1 MPAVPS
7 GWHALPSPSQCSRLS
22 LKSPL
27 GQGFGQGHLFGG
39 PGTAEAGSE
48 PSPLGGGDCV
58 RAQGPGPRENWPL
71 LDTPLWA
78 WGAPER
84 APLCCHPPSTGDPG
98 TSNHLHPE
106 PSHASQSPST
116 STWASLPLASSR
128 CPTSEATDS
137 SPLFWILPPPPQLQ
151 KKGPGDPAS
160 VQTLS
165 PRKYSPRT
173 SASWEKMPHLRTAV
187 PA

>member
-7 GWHALPSPSQCSRLS
+7 GWNALPSPSQCSRLS
-22 LKSPL
+22 RKSPL

-71 LDTPLWA
+71 LDTPLWG
-78 WGAPER
+78 WGAPCAVTHL
-84 APLCCHPPSTGDPG
+84 APGTLALPIISIQNLPTPPSPLPPPPG
-98 TSNHLHPE
+98 
-106 PSHASQSPST
+106 
-116 STWASLPLASSR
+116 ASLPLASSR
-128 CPTSEATDS
+128 RPTSEATDS

-151 KKGPGDPAS
+151 KKHPGDPAS

-173 SASWEKMPHLRTAV
+173 SASWEMPHLRTAV